1 MAKKTKVIKTPF
13 DHTKPMLQFLDSE
26 CPGCVENVKHPAT
39 KEYLN
44 QLAEAIMLY
53 EELIIPNDMEAG
65 DKDLLALDRKKLQET
80 KLEYRRVKAEL
91 KMMKINDMKENT
103 AA

>member
-13 DHTKPMLQFLDSE
+13 DHAKPVLTLLDSE
-26 CPGCVENVKHPAT
+26 CPGCVENVQHPAT
-39 KEYLN
+39 EEYLN

-53 EELIIPNDMEAG
+53 EELIIPNDMESAN
-65 DKDLLALDRKKLQET
+65 KDLLALDRKKLQEN

-91 KMMKINDMKENT
+91 KMMKINDMKET
-103 AA
+103 AAA